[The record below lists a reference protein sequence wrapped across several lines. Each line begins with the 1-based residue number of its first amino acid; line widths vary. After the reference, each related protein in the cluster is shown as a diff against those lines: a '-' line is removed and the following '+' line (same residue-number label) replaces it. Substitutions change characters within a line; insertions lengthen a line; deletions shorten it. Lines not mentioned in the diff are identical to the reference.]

1 MASFSRHLGP
11 QFLLLVR
18 QQTAAGPCRCAAP
31 PPPSHILLRLSRFQQ
46 LRLQPPSRFVQ
57 TATRAKPKLKPTGPR
72 KPPPPPPTQ
81 APKTLTPFSPATVR
95 KPHTGSYL
103 DQLAARG
110 RTTLYEAPSHFWF
123 RTSSLCAAAFCI
135 SYTVY
140 QYWSTYLHPPEGLV
154 WWVPYAFGVICVF
167 MASVGTYFAMGTLR
181 IVKTIEAVPAV
192 AEALPR
198 ALLGKPAAQRPPIYI
213 MVHTQR
219 LVPFLPTKK
228 LAYWP
233 EQVRLPFRMTEAVA
247 AARPAPPS
255 ARDRLLA
262 RQAEREANEKRA
274 KYDREH
280 LMTVPFRDAK
290 RAAGTAW
297 QGIARAF
304 FREGFAKIELAH
316 WNYKIDVTGGWALDD
331 GRAIDR
337 VLSVRQGGAS

>member
-18 QQTAAGPCRCAAP
+18 QQTAAGPCRCTAP
-31 PPPSHILLRLSRFQQ
+31 PSPSYVLLRLSRSQQ
-46 LRLQPPSRFVQ
+46 LRLQPSSRFVQ
-57 TATRAKPKLKPTGPR
+57 TAARPKPKFKPTGTR
-72 KPPPPPPTQ
+72 TSPPPPPPP
-81 APKTLTPFSPATVR
+81 ASPKTITPFSPATTR
-95 KPHTGSYL
+95 KPNTSYL

-123 RTSSLCAAAFCI
+123 RTSSLCAAAFCV

-140 QYWSTYLHPPEGLV
+140 QYWSSYLHPPEGLA
-154 WWVPYAFGVICVF
+154 WWVPHAFGVICVF
-167 MASVGTYFAMGTLR
+167 VAASGTYFAMGTLR
-181 IVKTIEAVPAV
+181 IIRTIEAVPTV

-213 MVHTQR
+213 LVHTQR
-219 LVPFLPTKK
+219 MVPFLPTKK
-228 LAYWP
+228 QPFWP

-247 AARPAPPS
+247 AARPALPS

-274 KYDREH
+274 QYDREH
-280 LMTVPFRDAK
+280 LMTVPFRDGK

-297 QGIARAF
+297 NGISRAF
-304 FREGFAKIELAH
+304 FREGFAKIELGA
-316 WNYKIDVTGGWALDD
+316 WKYKIDVTGGWALDD

-337 VLSVRQGGAS
+337 VLSVKQGGAS